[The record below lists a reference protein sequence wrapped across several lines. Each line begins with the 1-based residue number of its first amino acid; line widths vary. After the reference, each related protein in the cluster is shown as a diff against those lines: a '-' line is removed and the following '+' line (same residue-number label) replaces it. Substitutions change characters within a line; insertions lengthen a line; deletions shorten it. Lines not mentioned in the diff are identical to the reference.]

1 MISTSI
7 EEAISQLKQGNLV
20 AIPTETVYGLAA
32 NALDEKAV
40 ASIFAA
46 KNRPHFD
53 PLIVHCSSL
62 EEVKKYSTEFPAPLL
77 KLAQHFWP
85 GPLTLLL
92 PKQPFISDL
101 VTAGSSRCAFRVPNH
116 PLTLEVLK
124 SLPFPL
130 AAPSAN
136 PFGYVS
142 PTTAEHVEN
151 QLGEAIS
158 MVLDGGPCSVGL
170 ESTIVGWENGLV
182 IYRLGGCT
190 TEEIEKIAGVKISR
204 VQTSSSQ
211 PAAPGMLD
219 SHYAPKKKVV
229 MVEDWNTTHCD
240 CNQGFLF
247 FGDQPFEAYHFRN
260 LSEGGNAVEAAAQ
273 LFKFLRELDELPI
286 EMIYTQL
293 LPEAGLGRAIN
304 DRLKRASA

>member
-62 EEVKKYSTEFPAPLL
+62 NEVENYASEFPAPLR
-77 KLAQHFWP
+77 KLAENLWP
-85 GPLTLLL
+85 GPLTVLL
-92 PKQPFISDL
+92 PKKNNISDL

-190 TEEIEKIAGVKISR
+190 TEEIEKMAGVKISR
-204 VQTSSSQ
+204 VQTSSSK

-240 CNQGFLF
+240 CNQGYLF
-247 FGDQPFEAYHFRN
+247 FGSQPFEAYHFRN
-260 LSEGGNAVEAAAQ
+260 LSEDGNIVEAAAQ

-286 EMIYTQL
+286 EMIYAQW

>member
-1 MISTSI
+1 MISSSV
-7 EEAISQLKQGNLV
+7 EQAVSQLLQGKLV
-20 AIPTETVYGLAA
+20 GIPTETVYGLAA
-32 NALDEKAV
+32 NAFDEFAV
-40 ASIFAA
+40 ASIFSA

-62 EEVKKYSTEFPAPLL
+62 EEVAKCTTEFPAPLL
-77 KLAQHFWP
+77 KLAQQVWP

-101 VTAGSSRCAFRVPNH
+101 VTAGSTLCAFRVPNH

-151 QLGEAIS
+151 QLGKAIS

-170 ESTIVGWENGLV
+170 ESTIVGWDNGLV

-190 TEEIEKIAGVKISR
+190 IEEIEGITGEKINR
-204 VQTSSSQ
+204 VQTSSSK
-211 PAAPGMLD
+211 PAAPGLLE
-219 SHYAPKKKVV
+219 SHYAPRKKVV
-229 MVEDWNTTHCD
+229 LVDDWLQTHCD
-240 CNQGFLF
+240 CNQGYLF

-260 LSEGGNAVEAAAQ
+260 LSEAGNTTEAAAH
-273 LFKFLRELDELPI
+273 LFKFFRELDELPI
-286 EMIYTQL
+286 ETIYTQL
-293 LPEAGLGRAIN
+293 LPDAGLGRAIN